1 MVYLDHAATTPM
13 HPAAIEAMTAVLGA
27 VGNASS
33 LHTSGRA
40 ARRRI
45 EESREL
51 IADKLGARPSEVI
64 FTAGGTES
72 DNLAVKGI
80 YWARRDA
87 DPTRRRIVTT
97 QVEHHAVLDT
107 VAWLVKHEGAQVS
120 WLPTAADGSVSAA
133 ALRELLESHDD
144 VALVSVMWANN
155 EVGTIMPTPELAAVA
170 AEFGVP
176 MHSDAVQAVG
186 QLPVGFAAS
195 GLSAM
200 SVAAHKFGGPPAVG
214 ALLLRRD
221 VTCVPLLHGGGQ
233 ERDIRSG
240 TPDVAGAVGMATA
253 AQIAVDGIEVNS
265 ARLRSLRDRLVDG
278 VLAEIDDVQLNGARD
293 PLRLPGNAHF
303 TFRGCEGDAL
313 LMLLDA
319 NGIEC
324 STGSACTAGVAQPS
338 HVLVAMGA
346 DPATARGSL
355 RLSLGHN
362 SVDTDVDAVL
372 QVLPGAV
379 ARARRAALASAGLLQ

>member
-13 HPAAIEAMTAVLGA
+13 HPAAIEAMTAVLGT

-33 LHTSGRA
+33 LHTTGRT

-72 DNLAVKGI
+72 DNLAVKGL
-80 YWARRDA
+80 YWARRDEN
-87 DPTRRRIVTT
+87 PNRRRIVTSE
-97 QVEHHAVLDT
+97 VEHHAVLDS
-107 VAWLVKHEGAQVS
+107 VNWLVEHEGAEVT
-120 WLPTAADGSVSAA
+120 WLPTDSDGSVSAA
-133 ALRELLESHDD
+133 DLREALDGGDD
-144 VALVSVMWANN
+144 VALVSVMGANN
-155 EVGTIMPTPELAAVA
+155 EVGTILPTAELAAVA

-176 MHSDAVQAVG
+176 MHCDAVQAVG
-186 QLPVGFAAS
+186 QLPVDFGAS

-200 SVAAHKFGGPPAVG
+200 SVTGHKFGGPPGVG
-214 ALLLRRD
+214 ALLLRRT
-221 VTCVPLLHGGGQ
+221 VACVPLLHGGGQ

-240 TPDVAGAVGMATA
+240 TPDVAGAVGMAA
-253 AQIAVDGIEVNS
+253 AARIAVDGLEANS
-265 ARLRSLRDRLVDG
+265 TRLRALRDRLVEG
-278 VLAEIDDVQLNGARD
+278 VLAQIDDVRVNGAPD
-293 PLRLPGNAHF
+293 PRRLPGNAHF

-338 HVLVAMGA
+338 HVLIAMGA
-346 DPATARGSL
+346 DPASARGSL
-355 RLSLGHN
+355 RLSFGHN
-362 SVDTDVDAVL
+362 SVDSDVDAAL

-379 ARARRAALASAGLLQ
+379 ARARRAALAAAGSAQ